1 MVITTE
7 QSIFD
12 VTLKRAKKSKNPPRP
27 TRRSTTFHI
36 KVNSDE
42 YDALRHYQELYEK
55 SHDSY
60 KPMEDMIKSMVL
72 EEVYSKLKP
81 CYKRHE
87 DDLGGE
93 I

>member
-1 MVITTE
+1 MVIITE

-12 VTLKRAKKSKNPPRP
+12 VTVKKAKKSNPSRPR
-27 TRRSTTFHI
+27 RRTTTFRI

-42 YDALRHYQELYEK
+42 YDALCHYQKIYEK

-60 KPMEDMIKSMVL
+60 EPIEDMIKTMIL

-81 CYKRHE
+81 CYKKYGT
-87 DDLGGE
+87 DL
-93 I
+93 